1 MATTIPP
8 PSYAAAAKHQDHQ
21 NVPDGGGIE
30 LPAQQQRQRQQ
41 RTTTTEKT
49 KKHPSTTDTDTHQY
63 ICAAAEADLRQ
74 QQQPP
79 DIHIFDPGDWS
90 SMDAKRVIRLA
101 TGFLLLL
108 LLPAVLLTVVLV
120 PTYGFLIGCFWM
132 VLILLFI
139 ALAMFLQ
146 TILHDESPYTVK
158 RVAKAVVEAI
168 RTEYNHFKDD
178 CQNEGILLLLKDAT
192 YHDNINDN
200 ASAEEQIPPK
210 MPKSKIFK
218 FFVKPFVP
226 LLRRRRRRRRNRNR
240 DSRQDGTTIGADD
253 ENDNNGYV
261 PPPHTIV

>member
-1 MATTIPP
+1 
-8 PSYAAAAKHQDHQ
+8 
-21 NVPDGGGIE
+21 
-30 LPAQQQRQRQQ
+30 
-41 RTTTTEKT
+41 
-49 KKHPSTTDTDTHQY
+49 
-63 ICAAAEADLRQ
+63 
-74 QQQPP
+74 
-79 DIHIFDPGDWS
+79 
-90 SMDAKRVIRLA
+90 
-101 TGFLLLL
+101 
-108 LLPAVLLTVVLV
+108 
-120 PTYGFLIGCFWM
+120 M

-178 CQNEGILLLLKDAT
+178 CQNEGILLLLEDAT
-192 YHDNINDN
+192 YHDNINDD
-200 ASAEEQIPPK
+200 AAPK

-240 DSRQDGTTIGADD
+240 GSRQDGTTTTIGADD